1 MSGVLF
7 AMQEAFS
14 SDNKTKEEKG
24 DAAPD
29 SASHDG
35 ACLAF
40 AADRVRIHYP
50 PSGISPF
57 RDCARDGGSGGR
69 DVLSPTANSAFGG
82 RKQEAVE
89 KG

>member
-1 MSGVLF
+1 MGCFLL
-7 AMQEAFS
+7 MQEAFS

-35 ACLAF
+35 TRFAF

-57 RDCARDGGSGGR
+57 RDCARDDGGGAGR

>member
-24 DAAPD
+24 HAAPD
-29 SASHDG
+29 SAPYDG

-40 AADRVRIHYP
+40 AADRVRIHHP

-57 RDCARDGGSGGR
+57 RDCARDGGGGGR